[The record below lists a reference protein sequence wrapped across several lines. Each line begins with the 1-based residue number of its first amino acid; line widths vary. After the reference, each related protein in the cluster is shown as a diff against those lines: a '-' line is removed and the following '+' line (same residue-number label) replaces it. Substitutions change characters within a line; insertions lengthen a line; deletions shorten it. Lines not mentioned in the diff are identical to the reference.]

1 MPTCGAK
8 TRAGT
13 PCRQTIICENGRCRM
28 HGGTS
33 LRGLASPRYKHGR
46 YSKYLPQ
53 RMLPRYLESRD
64 DPDLL
69 NLRWEIG
76 LVDARVVD
84 LMGRVDTGEAGA
96 AWGRL
101 DGLRTQFEVAQ
112 AEGRTAAQ
120 AVAIQSMMD
129 LVRTGASD
137 FAIWNEI
144 VALVE
149 KRRRLVES
157 ERKRM
162 VEMHQMI
169 QVDKTLVMVNQL
181 ARSVRE
187 HVLANCDGKAARII
201 LAGVQAD
208 ITRAIGADPS

>member
-1 MPTCGAK
+1 MPICGAK

-13 PCRQTIICENGRCRM
+13 PCQQTIICQNGRCRM

-69 NLRWEIG
+69 NLRWEVG
-76 LVDARVVD
+76 LVDARIAD
-84 LMGRVDTGEAGA
+84 LMARVDTGEAGA
-96 AWGRL
+96 TWARL
-101 DGLRTQFEVAQ
+101 DGLRQRFEQAR

-129 LVRTGASD
+129 LVRDGVQD
-137 FAIWNEI
+137 FAIWDDI
-144 VALVE
+144 VNLVE
-149 KRRRLVES
+149 RRRRLVES

-162 VEMHQMI
+162 IEMHHLV

-187 HVLANCDGKAARII
+187 HVLANCDGDAARTI

-208 ITRAIGADPS
+208 ITTAIGAESS